1 LRPRTWGCTSSS
13 TRPRETAAAA
23 VSGNNNTGALL
34 GGAAFAAG
42 RFNNALS
49 LDGID
54 GRVLINNTAGLN
66 LANALTLSA
75 WLNPADLSGAYR
87 TVAIKGVPGLRGY
100 GMNVKAG
107 ALNFVKMAATDTNVT
122 STVTLATGA
131 WQHAVITWD
140 ATAGE
145 VKFYLNGVLAQTV
158 LDAAALTA
166 PLDADY
172 LSIGSW
178 LTGGSFFKGS
188 IDDLRIYNR
197 ALSAADVSTLHH
209 NAPP

>member
-1 LRPRTWGCTSSS
+1 
-13 TRPRETAAAA
+13 
-23 VSGNNNTGALL
+23 
-34 GGAAFAAG
+34 
-42 RFNNALS
+42 
-49 LDGID
+49 
-54 GRVLINNTAGLN
+54 
-66 LANALTLSA
+66 
-75 WLNPADLSGAYR
+75 
-87 TVAIKGVPGLRGY
+87 
-100 GMNVKAG
+100 
-107 ALNFVKMAATDTNVT
+107 LNFVKVAAADVT
-122 STVTLATGA
+122 SAVTLATGA

-158 LDAAALTA
+158 LDAAALVA
-166 PLDADY
+166 PADADN

-197 ALSAADVSTLHH
+197 ALSAADVSALYH